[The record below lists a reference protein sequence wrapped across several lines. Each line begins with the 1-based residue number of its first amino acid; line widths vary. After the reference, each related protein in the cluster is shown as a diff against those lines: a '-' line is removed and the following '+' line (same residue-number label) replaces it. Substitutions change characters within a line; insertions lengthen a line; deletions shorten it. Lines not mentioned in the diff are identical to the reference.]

1 MLIRSS
7 AVSRGNTCASTS
19 FARNADSYCPSP
31 RPRSHAA
38 QEEDGPRQMSR
49 MLSASGPIVLLHA
62 CEMCYGCG
70 GSARYAFVRRKVAR
84 RNSAMP
90 QAKRNLKVKRPSKVV
105 SVAGIAGAF
114 LASSTS
120 RSVANVLPQSMAPFQ
135 VLNLGEEE
143 ISDVTLATFH
153 FVDGES
159 PETPLPRVQL
169 ARGGCG
175 GGCGGCGGR
184 GGGCG
189 GFRGCGGCAHGGCAG
204 FRGCGGFR
212 GCAGFRGCG
221 RGCGFGGC
229 GGCAWGWGCGWGGCC
244 LSWGGC
250 SFC

>member
-1 MLIRSS
+1 
-7 AVSRGNTCASTS
+7 
-19 FARNADSYCPSP
+19 
-31 RPRSHAA
+31 
-38 QEEDGPRQMSR
+38 
-49 MLSASGPIVLLHA
+49 
-62 CEMCYGCG
+62 
-70 GSARYAFVRRKVAR
+70 
-84 RNSAMP
+84 MP

-175 GGCGGCGGR
+175 GGCGG
-184 GGGCG
+184 
-189 GFRGCGGCAHGGCAG
+189 FRGC
-204 FRGCGGFR
+204 
-212 GCAGFRGCG
+212 
-221 RGCGFGGC
+221 GCGFGGC
-229 GGCAWGWGCGWGGCC
+229 GGCAWGWGLGLWLGRLLLVMGRV
-244 LSWGGC
+244 LVLLTGLPSDFVDTRRW
-250 SFC
+250 